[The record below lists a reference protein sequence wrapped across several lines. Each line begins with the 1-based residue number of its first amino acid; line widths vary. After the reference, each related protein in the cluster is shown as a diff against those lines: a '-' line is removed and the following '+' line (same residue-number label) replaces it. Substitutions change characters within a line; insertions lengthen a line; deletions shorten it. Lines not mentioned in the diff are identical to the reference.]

1 MKTTRATSIL
11 SSLVEGIDP
20 KSGEELAPSTVL
32 QDAEVLRAL
41 LAGIA
46 ALKEQA
52 AREAR
57 RRGRPVSVG
66 NAWTA
71 EEEQRLTGGFHAGE
85 TISGLAESLGRTTR
99 AVEARLERLGL
110 ITREQRGTGESF
122 VHRK

>member
-11 SSLVEGIDP
+11 SSLVQGIDP
-20 KSGEELAPSTVL
+20 KSGEELAANSVL

-52 AREAR
+52 ARETR
-57 RRGRPVSVG
+57 RRGRPANVG
-66 NAWTA
+66 NAWTT

-85 TISGLAESLGRTTR
+85 TITALAEALGRTTR

-110 ITREQRGTGESF
+110 IAQEQRGAGAPLIQKE
-122 VHRK
+122 

>member
-11 SSLVEGIDP
+11 SSLVQGIDP
-20 KSGEELAPSTVL
+20 KSGEELAASSVL
-32 QDAEVLRAL
+32 QDADVLRAL

-57 RRGRPVSVG
+57 RRGRPANVG

-71 EEEQRLTGGFHAGE
+71 EEEQRLTGRFQAGE

-99 AVEARLERLGL
+99 AVEARLQRLGL
-110 ITREQRGTGESF
+110 ITGEQRGAGAPFIHKE
-122 VHRK
+122 